1 MRPSPS
7 YVQIGKLEVHDSVAM
22 IPKYIAGLVA
32 AVLLV
37 SILCTRLSFATHS
50 QVLNGTTVEET
61 WPFEFTLQVDSMHT
75 DKITPEIQAV
85 VERGI
90 AFVAQGPVHI
100 VSANVDIAPQDVI
113 SKVGYESITASGAGG
128 YAHVKWETAAD
139 AASGAHGDIRMIFP
153 ALPGLGEP
161 NVRLG
166 SYATQDDQGRWILR
180 EVTTYG
186 SASSVFL
193 ARWRLA
199 LALGLPLGILL
210 QSLWWAFELKNEKR
224 ARIAALPAQGA
235 RLPRTFYPS
244 PIKEWTRWSFVLG
257 ISAFFAGFLAVGS
270 ASEGYMDSRSYWRIF
285 IVLGAGA
292 LIGLYV
298 VYRTQA
304 SVLTLRVNSADISYA
319 RGRGDSL
326 WVTERWTDVLKWS
339 RRSRGFRGLRRE
351 WLEIEFTDLNKK
363 KLQAPQD
370 TVDYAALH
378 EFLLAVSAPA
388 KSA

>member
-1 MRPSPS
+1 
-7 YVQIGKLEVHDSVAM
+7 M

-75 DKITPEIQAV
+75 DKITPEIQAA

-90 AFVAQGPVHI
+90 AFVAQGPAHI
-100 VSANVDIAPQDVI
+100 VSVNVDIAPQDVI

-128 YAHVKWETAAD
+128 YAHVKWEAAAD

-166 SYATQDDQGRWILR
+166 SYATQDDQGHWILR

-193 ARWRLA
+193 ARLRLA

-210 QSLWWAFELKNEKR
+210 QGLWWAFELKNEKR

-244 PIKEWTRWSFVLG
+244 PIKEWTRWSFVMG
-257 ISAFFAGFLAVGS
+257 IFAFFAGLLAAGF
-270 ASEGYMDSRSYWRIF
+270 ASEGYMDSRSYWLIF
-285 IVLGAGA
+285 VVLGTGA
-292 LIGLYV
+292 LLGLIS
-298 VYRTQA
+298 VYRARA
-304 SVLTLRVNSADISYA
+304 SVLTLRVDSSEISYA
-319 RGRGDSL
+319 RGRGEL
-326 WVTERWTDVLKWS
+326 QWVTERWTDVLKWS